1 MNTLTQKKPTPN
13 ALGAKT
19 VQTHGDMQHRCLAPR
34 ASRINPS
41 PTNLYILKKEI
52 DNE

>member
-1 MNTLTQKKPTPN
+1 MNTPTRKKPTPN
-13 ALGAKT
+13 VLGAKV
-19 VQTHGDMQHRCLAPR
+19 VQTHGDMQHRCLVLHV
-34 ASRINPS
+34 SRINPS